1 MPAYQNKKEKKPRHE
16 HHFVNGKCECG
27 AEKITWEEFKR
38 RKIAWDAYL
47 EKVRETEAFQIFQV
61 GRAAFKDYTHSGSR
75 ESLGLVKECARR
87 AREIREEGN
96 WLPKPPFP
104 DPMLEAQYGRL
115 IVE

>member
-1 MPAYQNKKEKKPRHE
+1 MPVYQNEKREKPKHE
-16 HHFVNGKCECG
+16 HYFVNGKCECG

-38 RKIAWDAYL
+38 RKITWDAYL

-61 GRAAFKDYTHSGSR
+61 CRAAFKDYTKTHAK
-75 ESLGLVKECARR
+75 ESFDLVKECAQR
-87 AREIREEGN
+87 AREIREERN